1 MLSDFKQSPACV
13 PFSMV
18 QPRDDQQ
25 FGGKKGVIAPEN
37 QIKGMSSHMN
47 SQMST
52 TNMSTMSKGSKM
64 NVSF

>member
-1 MLSDFKQSPACV
+1 
-13 PFSMV
+13 MV